1 MAILFLCLLVRF
13 PKCVFI
19 TMLILGAALMGTIT
33 ALLFYIGALI
43 PAIIMCILSFVLVV
57 VLLCSFNKIRT
68 GIVLLNVASKFL
80 LEKPS
85 TFLAPVFVMI
95 FIVVRMLLGDG
106 SSWDNSIQR
115 RSINRAVDFSAETS
129 KFYSLLFLGIFQ
141 LVLLILFLLLH
152 QLHDC
157 DSCRYL
163 VL

>member
-1 MAILFLCLLVRF
+1 
-13 PKCVFI
+13 
-19 TMLILGAALMGTIT
+19 MGTIT

-95 FIVVRMLLGDG
+95 FIVVFECYWAMGL
-106 SSWDNSIQR
+106 
-115 RSINRAVDFSAETS
+115 A
-129 KFYSLLFLGIFQ
+129 GITLYKGGASTEQ
-141 LVLLILFLLLH
+141 
-152 QLHDC
+152 
-157 DSCRYL
+157 
-163 VL
+163 